1 MTEIGRKAL
10 ALVNEVTGLA
20 LAPPFNRDHP
30 YGEAL
35 CRAIEELE
43 VEKAARAAEREQ
55 HEAFRQ
61 EVSDA
66 VEMHC
71 DAMDMFPQDTVL
83 GRFIIA
89 KPDPL
94 VEHLVKVEGYFPRV
108 AEEVAGRLRTARGL
122 KIVEDK

>member
-1 MTEIGRKAL
+1 MTEIEKKAL

-43 VEKAARAAEREQ
+43 AEKAARAAEREQ

-61 EVSDA
+61 DINDELLAWFGSCLPED
-66 VEMHC
+66 
-71 DAMDMFPQDTVL
+71 FTP
-83 GRFIIA
+83 FIIP
-89 KPDPL
+89 KTDPL
-94 VEHLVKVEGYFPRV
+94 TGVI
-108 AEEVAGRLRTARGL
+108 EEIEAWPPTPDQLRAAIEKRGL